1 MNCSGSACQH
11 GNSLQYKFIGCLPRL
26 ATPSNSPVSFFSH
39 LLLFFFSFYDAVL
52 SERFPWLWWLVFYFY
67 TPVILLAHWE
77 WWPHPICACELSGK
91 ELFMHS
97 FIHSSTHPVNN
108 SDPVLGAKDAAIDK
122 DPVFVAVAKMLHP
135 DPPSGAH
142 CSFPSCLECCRKVT
156 HSRGLLG
163 LALCLRGLCH
173 PPSCPSLVQPTSH
186 DWLLCGFKGPAP
198 FVSLWDTTEA
208 LP

>member
-1 MNCSGSACQH
+1 MGTPCSINLLDAYPD
-11 GNSLQYKFIGCLPRL
+11 LPLLPIALCL
-26 ATPSNSPVSFFSH
+26 SSPICY
-39 LLLFFFSFYDAVL
+39 FFFFFFYNAVL

-67 TPVILLAHWE
+67 TLVILLAHWE
-77 WWPHPICACELSGK
+77 WWPHPTCACELSRK
-91 ELFMHS
+91 EL

-108 SDPVLGAKDAAIDK
+108 SDPVLGDKDAAIDK

-135 DPPSGAH
+135 DSPSGAH

-156 HSRGLLG
+156 HSWGFLG

-198 FVSLWDTTEA
+198 FVSIWDSPEA